1 MPYDQKQLDDLFLRA
16 KRVLGS
22 EATQTVISSI
32 PRRKAFS
39 LAMLRATKAMGSPEK
54 VTDEQILGAMEIAHE
69 VFPVE
74 LEALS
79 PIFSQQ
85 TAKQQKPSE

>member
-1 MPYDQKQLDDLFLRA
+1 MPYDQKQLDDLSLRA

-22 EATQTVISSI
+22 QAHQTLLQSK
-32 PRRKAFS
+32 PR
-39 LAMLRATKAMGSPEK
+39 LRAYAIAMDRAIKAMGSPEK

-85 TAKQQKPSE
+85 TAKQQKPSK